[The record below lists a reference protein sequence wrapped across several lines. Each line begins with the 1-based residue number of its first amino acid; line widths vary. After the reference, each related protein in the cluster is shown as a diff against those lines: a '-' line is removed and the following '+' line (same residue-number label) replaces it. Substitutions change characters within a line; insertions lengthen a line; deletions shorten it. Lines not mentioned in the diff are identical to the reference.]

1 MPYVGR
7 VPSAVPVTADDIPA
21 NSIDASK
28 IVDGAITIADIADDA
43 VTAAKLANSI
53 NTEIAANTAKTGIT
67 SGQASAI
74 TANTAKVTNA
84 THTGDVTGATALTIA
99 DNAVTLA
106 KMAGGT
112 DGQIITY
119 DASGNPVTV
128 GPGTDGQVLTS
139 TGAGSPPAF
148 ETAAGVT
155 FEPMCRA
162 YLGSSLSAIDD
173 TVQIMPFNQTEYN
186 LGSAWDTTNYK
197 FTVPSGEAGY
207 YLINAQLYIGN
218 SSYGIRSGSLYINK
232 SGSDIVYGSIGQD
245 LDTNKTRS
253 DTMSAT
259 TIRYLSV
266 GNYIQIK
273 GVCDFDSGSTT
284 STWWEGSTEVS
295 IFKLRS

>member
-7 VPSAVPVTADDIPA
+7 TPSAVPVTADDIPA

-139 TGAGSPPAF
+139 TGVGSPPAF
-148 ETAAGVT
+148 ETAAGGKV
-155 FEPMCRA
+155 
-162 YLGSSLSAIDD
+162 LQ
-173 TVQIMPFNQTEYN
+173 V
-186 LGSAWDTTNYK
+186 
-197 FTVPSGEAGY
+197 VSG
-207 YLINAQLYIGN
+207 
-218 SSYGIRSGSLYINK
+218 
-232 SGSDIVYGSIGQD
+232 
-245 LDTNKTRS
+245 
-253 DTMSAT
+253 
-259 TIRYLSV
+259 
-266 GNYIQIK
+266 
-273 GVCDFDSGSTT
+273 GSTT
-284 STWWEGSTEVS
+284 RTTSSSSTYITVDCSVS
-295 IFKLRS
+295 IQPSLTSSKILLIHHGGGIWKPVVNGGLLVRLYKDSSYLAHIGDYLNSDMEDETGYVGFNYLDSPSTTSSITYDIRMRTDTGSSCSFNTGNSAISIIAIEIGV